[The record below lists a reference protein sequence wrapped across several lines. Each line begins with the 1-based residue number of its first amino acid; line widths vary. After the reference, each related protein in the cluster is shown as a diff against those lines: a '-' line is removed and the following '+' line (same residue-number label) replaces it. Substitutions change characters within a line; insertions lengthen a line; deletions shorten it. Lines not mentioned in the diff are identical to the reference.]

1 MTERPA
7 ISASPRMSASGS
19 QLGRRKIAAGA
30 AVGFWIWTA
39 WLITSSLPS
48 PTLPSPRGG
57 GELIG
62 SVIRGSWAALARRDA
77 AASPQGPPTGPKGEV
92 PGAGTRLNGE

>member
-19 QLGRRKIAAGA
+19 QLGRPKIAAGA
-30 AVGFWIWTA
+30 AVGFWT
-39 WLITSSLPS
+39 

-62 SVIRGSWAALARRDA
+62 SVISGS
-77 AASPQGPPTGPKGEV
+77 
-92 PGAGTRLNGE
+92 